1 MSILIYDLTK
11 ITRGYIA
18 HGVNCQGVMGAGVAK
33 ALALKHPDLP
43 IFWRSRCQGEDR
55 AVPGH
60 CYPFEVSP
68 QLTVYNL
75 TTQEFYGRMGRATP
89 EWVQKA
95 VKDLEVYHQT
105 DDPIF
110 IPPIASGY
118 GGLNWQETKRIFE
131 DSPLH
136 FIVCD
141 LKP

>member
-33 ALALKHPDLP
+33 ALALTHPDLP
-43 IFWRSRCQGEDR
+43 IFWKQRCQGEDR
-55 AVPGH
+55 AVPGK

-89 EWVQKA
+89 EWVKMA
-95 VKDLEVYHQT
+95 VKDLEAYHQT

-118 GGLNWQETKRIFE
+118 GGLNWQETKQIFE

-141 LKP
+141 L